1 MPSFYSDCCVS
12 NFTSAPFS
20 VYNLSWIN
28 EGQSLITNHGK
39 IWFSSTRLQLF
50 VYQSTATTDRFI
62 SSEAQGTHA
71 HTHTHVLMY
80 DPCKN
85 RIPIYEKRCYN
96 YVHSHRCALILYK
109 MTNLFCTQTHVNSLP
124 QFVFALGVCTCI
136 STGSSS
142 HRRRIS
148 SLRTDAY
155 NLSVEHLVN
164 LFHIKWMFLL
174 SFLFKSMSFAPF
186 AHCLQFL
193 PLNLIPLA
201 SATVVTSPLSFFK

>member
-1 MPSFYSDCCVS
+1 MILVDPLTTFCVS
-12 NFTSAPFS
+12 IHSYDRPFYILRSAR
-20 VYNLSWIN
+20 
-28 EGQSLITNHGK
+28 H
-39 IWFSSTRLQLF
+39 TR
-50 VYQSTATTDRFI
+50 
-62 SSEAQGTHA
+62 
-71 HTHTHVLMY
+71 THTHVLMY

-186 AHCLQFL
+186 AHCL
-193 PLNLIPLA
+193 P
-201 SATVVTSPLSFFK
+201 TVSPP